1 MKKNT
6 LAIACLLIINSSFA
20 QNKAFKELE
29 KNYLTGKLET
39 SKEMIDKIVADAANA
54 NFPETW
60 AWKSTIDAEVANNEN
75 LKSKC
80 TTCLTSSLEAFKKY
94 EALDKGYSVMKAV
107 PFTWKPLGLMY
118 DNFYNQGRDAY
129 KDKNWNLAFEN
140 FDKAAYFSKII
151 MKNDIRGN
159 KGALDTLPILMSGYA
174 AQNAQKVSEALSYYS
189 IAADAKFG
197 GDNDLDMYKYLIYNY
212 SELGDKANFEKYF
225 ALAKE
230 KYPKENF
237 EDYRFDFISKN
248 LSLDEKISFYD
259 SEDAKG
265 TLSATAYMS
274 FGDMFINHNKKEKE
288 LLENDATK
296 KEMLQKKGMEAFK
309 KAYQKGADILAGF
322 NVGVLY
328 FNEYNEC
335 DEKRAD
341 NVRKMQEINANKT
354 TEKDPKKKA
363 AAEAKIKEQVEPI
376 KKANAAL
383 ELSIMSAAD
392 NSIEWLEKTYNSL
405 KDKAEKSKQEKASY
419 KNAVKFL
426 GLLFEFKREKSKGKD
441 PKAYDNFDAKSK
453 MYYDLFDKL

>member
-1 MKKNT
+1 
-6 LAIACLLIINSSFA
+6 
-20 QNKAFKELE
+20 
-29 KNYLTGKLET
+29 
-39 SKEMIDKIVADAANA
+39 
-54 NFPETW
+54 
-60 AWKSTIDAEVANNEN
+60 
-75 LKSKC
+75 
-80 TTCLTSSLEAFKKY
+80 
-94 EALDKGYSVMKAV
+94 
-107 PFTWKPLGLMY
+107 
-118 DNFYNQGRDAY
+118 
-129 KDKNWNLAFEN
+129 
-140 FDKAAYFSKII
+140 